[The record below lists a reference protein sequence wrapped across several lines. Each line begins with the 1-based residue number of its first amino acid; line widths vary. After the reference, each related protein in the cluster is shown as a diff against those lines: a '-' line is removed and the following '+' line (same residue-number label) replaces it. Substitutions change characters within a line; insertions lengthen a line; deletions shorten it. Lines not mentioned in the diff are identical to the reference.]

1 MLRVMLQKLIS
12 MFPLQAVA
20 RCPEADKNSPFFC
33 LYEPIGGQEKRSFCS
48 KKQPAVQKHDR
59 LLQNTYFAYSTA
71 RLSRMTLTLIWPG

>member
-1 MLRVMLQKLIS
+1 MLRVRLQKLIAI
-12 MFPLQAVA
+12 FPLQAVA

-33 LYEPIGGQEKRSFCS
+33 LYEPLFGAGKEIVCS